1 MDAPPGLASSR
12 AGARRSSRF
21 RSQCNLGKETVD
33 TLTQGRVK
41 AATATALGCA
51 VRAYLRH
58 VPWRTGKTGLYRL
71 YYRRFG
77 WRPHR
82 AVVQTRFG
90 DLMDLTVPDS
100 VSSAIYLTGRWE
112 PVITQYLRSRLRT
125 GDTFVD
131 CGANIGYYSLIA
143 SRLVGNS
150 GQVFSIEASA
160 QIYLSLLRNVTLN
173 DCANVRCIHAAAA
186 GEPGELSI
194 YLADSHNLGHSTT
207 VQSLAAREGMTLEG
221 MVEADTLEHLV
232 GSPNLRNARFIK
244 IDVEGAELSV
254 LQPLFGSL
262 DQFSAHTE
270 WLVELA
276 PSFSAGG
283 YAETE
288 QIYRAFSD
296 AGYIAYRIP
305 NDSDAGFLLD
315 PPGQADLQRL
325 DAAPQA
331 RSDVLMS
338 RQHLEAQASS
348 RGSFAPYQH

>member
-1 MDAPPGLASSR
+1 
-12 AGARRSSRF
+12 
-21 RSQCNLGKETVD
+21 VD
-33 TLTQGRVK
+33 VLVQGSVK
-41 AATATALGCA
+41 AATATVLGCA

-58 VPWRTGKTGLYRL
+58 VPWRTGKTGLYHL

-90 DLMDLTVPDS
+90 DRMDLTVPDS
-100 VSSAIYLTGRWE
+100 VSTTIYLTGRWE
-112 PVITQYLRSRLRT
+112 PVITQYLRSHLRS
-125 GDTFVD
+125 GDIFVD

-143 SRLVGNS
+143 SRLVGDS

-160 QIYLSLLRNVTLN
+160 QIYLSLLRNLALN
-173 DCANVRCIHAAAA
+173 DCTNVRCIHAAAA

-207 VQSLAAREGMTLEG
+207 VESLAVREGMTLEG
-221 MVEADTLEHLV
+221 KVKADTLEHLV
-232 GSPNLRNARFIK
+232 GDRQLRNARFIK

-283 YAETE
+283 YPETE
-288 QIYRAFSD
+288 QIYRAFRD

-305 NDSDAGFLLD
+305 NDSDAPFLLD
-315 PPGQADLQRL
+315 PPGRVALQRL

-331 RSDVLMS
+331 RADVLMS
-338 RQHLEAQASS
+338 RQHLEAEPTY
-348 RGSFAPYQH
+348 RH